1 LLLGGNHDSG
11 HRAKAALACLS
22 STVVASRTTGGTS
35 RGVAN
40 EGAPGKAE
48 AGCVV
53 CALHPPARCGKARRW
68 PADDKQHALQ
78 LAIQA
83 HCRPCSM
90 PPARRTALESNWPQL
105 PLIATGPPDD
115 CASTSE
121 SRESMSAR

>member
-1 LLLGGNHDSG
+1 M
-11 HRAKAALACLS
+11 
-22 STVVASRTTGGTS
+22 
-35 RGVAN
+35 
-40 EGAPGKAE
+40 EGAPGKAK

-53 CALHPPARCGKARRW
+53 LALHPPRADKGKARRW
-68 PADDKQHALQ
+68 QSRRRGSNALQ

-83 HCRPCSM
+83 HCRPCFRCRQ
-90 PPARRTALESNWPQL
+90 RRTALESNWPQL